1 MFKNNRNNNFNEAML
16 SVDDALNRVLKN
28 INKLDSE
35 LVSIIDSLDRVLS
48 ENIFSHVNVPYANNS
63 AMDGYAVKA
72 NNLKTASSLTPI
84 KLKVIDSIKAGD
96 APKSKLED
104 FTVIRIMTGSAIPEE
119 ADAVLP
125 FEYTKE
131 EIFDSEKNISYVTI
145 IEKVLSGDYIRL
157 SGKDVKEGEKV
168 LNEGT
173 VLRPPEIGLLAS
185 IGINKVNVIRKPIVS
200 ILSTGDELIEP
211 GEAYSEY
218 MTYDSNT
225 SLIVA
230 SVLKCGGTPRVL
242 GLARDDIQSVN
253 EKLSLASGSDLLITT
268 AGVSKG
274 DYDIVKDVLSE
285 KGSIDFWSVNMKPG
299 KPLAFG
305 NLDLGEGK
313 LIPHL
318 GLPGNPVSASV
329 TFEQFG
335 RNIIMKMLGKELS
348 KNIINAVL
356 DEPIYNLEGK
366 RTYFR
371 VIIEIKEG
379 VYRAKLTGD
388 QSSNLLTSLV
398 NANGLAICPEN
409 IQKKDIGDTIEVQML
424 Y

>member
-104 FTVIRIMTGSAIPEE
+104 FTVIRIMTGSAIPEG

-285 KGSIDFWSVNMKPG
+285 KGSIDF
-299 KPLAFG
+299 
-305 NLDLGEGK
+305 
-313 LIPHL
+313 
-318 GLPGNPVSASV
+318 
-329 TFEQFG
+329 
-335 RNIIMKMLGKELS
+335 
-348 KNIINAVL
+348 
-356 DEPIYNLEGK
+356 
-366 RTYFR
+366 
-371 VIIEIKEG
+371 
-379 VYRAKLTGD
+379 
-388 QSSNLLTSLV
+388 
-398 NANGLAICPEN
+398 
-409 IQKKDIGDTIEVQML
+409 
-424 Y
+424 